1 MLNWKKLYQDIKN
14 SKRIVLSTHM
24 SPDGD
29 GLGSASAMHHH
40 IVSLGLECKII
51 QISKFPDQ
59 YNFLNEN
66 NIIETYDST
75 VHDQWLNNVDLALIF
90 DVGSY
95 HRLGPL
101 GGVLSANQI
110 NVINIDHHPD
120 LGDER
125 FGENYINIQAAAT
138 GEMVYDFFE
147 ENNIKMNREIASGIY
162 TAVMTDTGSFR
173 HSNTNQKSHKI
184 AMDCLAYNVNNSK
197 IYQSIYE
204 NKSKAQ
210 VSLLAKVL
218 DNIRFDLDGQVASFI
233 VSNKMIEDSGTM
245 PEDVDGFT
253 DFVRSINGVEIAI
266 MICENE
272 TGKCRIN
279 FRSKGKYIINEI
291 AKSFDGGG
299 HKFAAGAAAEG
310 NSDHIH
316 QKVLNRTLIEIERQN
331 KAPIV

>member
-1 MLNWKKLYQDIKN
+1 MINWKKLNQDIEN

-29 GLGSASAMHHH
+29 GLGSASAMYHY
-40 IVSLGLECKII
+40 ITSLGLECKII
-51 QISKFPDQ
+51 QISKFPNQ
-59 YNFLNEN
+59 YNFLNKD
-66 NIIETYDST
+66 NIIETYNAAK
-75 VHDQWLNNVDLALIF
+75 HDQWLEKADLALIF

-95 HRLGPL
+95 NRLGQL
-101 GGVLSANQI
+101 GNVLSTNQT

-120 LGDER
+120 LGDKR
-125 FGENYINIQAAAT
+125 FNENYINIHAAAT

-147 ENNIKMNREIASGIY
+147 ENNIRLNKEIASGIY

-184 AMDCLAYNVNNSK
+184 AMNCLAFNVDNSK

-210 VSLLAKVL
+210 VSLLAKVIN
-218 DNIRFDLDGQVASFI
+218 NIRFDLDGQVASFI

-266 MICENE
+266 MVCENE

-279 FRSKGKYIINEI
+279 FRSKGKYIINDI

-299 HKFAAGAAAEG
+299 HKFAAGATAEG
-310 NSDHIH
+310 NSNNVL
-316 QKVLNRTLIEIERQN
+316 QEVLNRTFIEVDRQN
-331 KAPIV
+331 KVPVI